1 MQYEILVYVTSQKR
15 ELRNLGMI
23 SVNIRAQSDSNT
35 INWPLK
41 NSKK

>member
-23 SVNIRAQSDSNT
+23 SVNTKAQSDSNT
-35 INWPLK
+35 IN
-41 NSKK
+41 